1 MLGLKLE
8 SLGDP
13 LVKYNFY
20 IPQFSKE
27 NDSTIDLKIHNFL
40 AKGVITK
47 CDNETDE
54 YSSPIFIR

>member
-8 SLGDP
+8 SSGDP

-54 YSSPIFIR
+54 FSSTIFIR

>member
-40 AKGVITK
+40 SKGVLTK